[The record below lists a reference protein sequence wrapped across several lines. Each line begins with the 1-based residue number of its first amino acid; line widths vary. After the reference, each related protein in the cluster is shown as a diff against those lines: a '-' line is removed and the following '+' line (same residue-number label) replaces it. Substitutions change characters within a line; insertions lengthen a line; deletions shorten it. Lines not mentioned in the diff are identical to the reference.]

1 MRQLKISQKITNRE
15 SIALERY
22 LAEIARIETISPED
36 EVVLTKRI
44 REGDQEA
51 LDKLVKANLRFVVS
65 VAKQYQNNGL
75 TLNDLINEGNVGL
88 LKAAKRFDET
98 RGFKFITFAVWWIR
112 QAILTAII
120 ENSRMIRLPYNKF
133 HSQKQIN
140 DTYQSFLQEFERDP
154 SPEEISEIFGMKPED
169 VYSIL
174 QSSQKTVSLDS
185 PVDGQENGYEIIDTL
200 GDSSID
206 APDLRLIQASLK
218 EELKFGMVHLAPRE
232 REILTVLYG
241 LDGNMPKSIDEVAE
255 TFGISAERTRQLKE
269 HAFRRLRRFFN
280 RYDIKPF
287 NA

>member
-36 EVVLTKRI
+36 EVVLAKKI

-200 GDSSID
+200 GDASID
-206 APDLRLIQASLK
+206 SPDLRLIQASMK

-241 LDGNMPKSIDEVAE
+241 LDGNLPKSIDEVAE

>member
-15 SIALERY
+15 SVALEKY
-22 LAEIARIETISPED
+22 LSEIAKIDTISPEE
-36 EVVLTKRI
+36 EVALTKRI
-44 REGDQEA
+44 RNDDQAA

-88 LKAAKRFDET
+88 LKAARRFDET

-120 ENSRMIRLPYNKF
+120 ENSRMIRLPYNKY

-140 DTYQSFLQEFERDP
+140 DAYQSFLQQFEREP
-154 SPEEISEIFGMKPED
+154 SPEEISEIFGIKPED

-174 QSSQKTVSLDS
+174 QSSNRHISLDA
-185 PVDGQENGYEIIDTL
+185 PVEGNETGFDVIDTIH
-200 GDSSID
+200 DPSIES
-206 APDLRLIQASLK
+206 PDLNLRKDSMRD
-218 EELKFGMVHLAPRE
+218 ELKFGLVHLSPRE
-232 REILTVLYG
+232 QNILTSLYG
-241 LDGNMPKSIDEVAE
+241 LDGTIPKSIDEVA
-255 TFGISAERTRQLKE
+255 TMNGLSPERCRQIKE

-280 RYDIKPF
+280 RFNIKPF
-287 NA
+287 LS

>member
-15 SIALERY
+15 SVALEKY
-22 LAEIARIETISPED
+22 LSEIAKIDTISPEE
-36 EVVLTKRI
+36 EVALAIRI
-44 REGDQEA
+44 KQNDQAA
-51 LDKLVKANLRFVVS
+51 LDRLVKSNLRFVVS

-120 ENSRMIRLPYNKF
+120 ENSRMIRLPYNKY

-140 DTYQSFLQEFERDP
+140 DTYQSFLQQFERDP

-174 QSSQKTVSLDS
+174 QSSSRHVSLDS
-185 PVDGQENGYEIIDTL
+185 PVDGSETGFDIIDTI
-200 GDSSID
+200 GDASIE
-206 APDLRLIQASLK
+206 APDLNLMKASMK
-218 EELKFGMVHLAPRE
+218 EELKIAMVQLSPRE
-232 REILTVLYG
+232 SEILSSLYG
-241 LDGNMPKSIDEVAE
+241 LDGNMPKSIDEVAGI
-255 TFGISAERTRQLKE
+255 FGISPERTRQLKE
-269 HAFRRLRRFFN
+269 HAFRRLRRFFI
-280 RYDIKPF
+280 RYNIKPF
-287 NA
+287 NN

>member
-15 SIALERY
+15 SVALEKY
-22 LAEIARIETISPED
+22 LSEIAKIDTISPEE
-36 EVVLTKRI
+36 EVALTKRI
-44 REGDQEA
+44 RNDDQAA

-88 LKAAKRFDET
+88 LKAARRFDET

-120 ENSRMIRLPYNKF
+120 ENSRMIRLPYNKY

-140 DTYQSFLQEFERDP
+140 DAYQSFLQQFEREP
-154 SPEEISEIFGMKPED
+154 SPEEISEIFGIKPED

-174 QSSQKTVSLDS
+174 QSSNRHISLDA
-185 PVDGQENGYEIIDTL
+185 PVEGNETGFDVIDTIH
-200 GDSSID
+200 DPSIES
-206 APDLRLIQASLK
+206 PDLNLMKDSMRD
-218 EELKFGMVHLAPRE
+218 ELKFGLVHLSPRE
-232 REILTVLYG
+232 QNILTSLYG
-241 LDGNMPKSIDEVAE
+241 LDGTIPKSIDEVA
-255 TFGISAERTRQLKE
+255 TMNGLSPERCRQIKE

-280 RYDIKPF
+280 RFNIKPF
-287 NA
+287 LS

>member
-15 SIALERY
+15 SVALERY
-22 LAEIARIETISPED
+22 LSEIAKIDTISPD
-36 EVVLTKRI
+36 SEVELAKRI
-44 REGDQEA
+44 KKGDDGA
-51 LDKLVKANLRFVVS
+51 LNELVKANLRFVVS

-154 SPEEISEIFGMKPED
+154 TPEEISDIFNMKPDD
-169 VYSIL
+169 VYSLL
-174 QSSQKTVSLDS
+174 QSSSRHLSLDTPIEGS
-185 PVDGQENGYEIIDTL
+185 EGGFDIIDTI
-200 GDSSID
+200 GDTSID
-206 APDLRLIQASLK
+206 SPDLDLMKASMR
-218 EELKFGMVHLAPRE
+218 EELKFGMIHLSPRE
-232 REILTVLYG
+232 SEILTNLFG
-241 LDGNMPKSIDEVAE
+241 LDGGIPKSIDEVADMY
-255 TFGISAERTRQLKE
+255 GISPERTRQVKE

-280 RYDIKPF
+280 KYNIKPF
-287 NA
+287 NT

>member
-22 LAEIARIETISPED
+22 LTEIARIDKISPEE
-36 EVVLTKRI
+36 EVALAKKI
-44 REGDQEA
+44 KEGDSEA
-51 LDKLVKANLRFVVS
+51 LDKMVKANLRFVVS

-140 DTYQSFLQEFERDP
+140 DTYQSFLQQFEREP

-174 QSSQKTVSLDS
+174 QSSNKHISLDS
-185 PVDGQENGYEIIDTL
+185 PIEGGEGNFEIIDTI
-200 GDSSID
+200 GDTSID
-206 APDLRLIQASLK
+206 SPDLELMKGSMK
-218 EELKFGMVHLAPRE
+218 EELKMAMIHLSPRE
-232 REILTVLYG
+232 SEILTLLFG
-241 LDGNMPKSIDEVAE
+241 LNGEIPKTIDEISDIY
-255 TFGISAERTRQLKE
+255 GISPERARQVKE
-269 HAFRRLRRFFN
+269 HAFRRLRRFYN
-280 RYDIKPF
+280 RSNIKPF
-287 NA
+287 Q